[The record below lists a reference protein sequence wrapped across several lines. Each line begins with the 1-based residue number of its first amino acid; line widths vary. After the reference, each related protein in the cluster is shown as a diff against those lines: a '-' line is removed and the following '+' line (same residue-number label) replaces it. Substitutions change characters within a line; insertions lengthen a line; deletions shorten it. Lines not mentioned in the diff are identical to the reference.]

1 MNYFDALIYGFIQ
14 GASEFFPISS
24 SGHLALLPR
33 LLELNDP
40 GVFFDL
46 LMHLGTALAVM
57 VYFRGEV
64 KDLMMATLFFLKK
77 KEHPALPWLK
87 NFFVSTV
94 VSVVFILVLQ
104 QFSFQYR
111 GETNLIAFNLI
122 FFGLLMFWVDFVCAH
137 NKHNLCQRQGF
148 GQAILIGMAQA
159 LAIFPGVSRS
169 GVTLSMGR
177 FLGLGRKEATRY
189 SFILSL
195 PIIFAGVLKELP
207 QILTGQ
213 GRSFGPTVALL
224 GIAFSFVVGLLS
236 IHFFLQLLQRWG
248 LGIFALYRVLL
259 GGAILFLM

>member
-1 MNYFDALIYGFIQ
+1 MNYLDIFIYGIIQ
-14 GASEFFPISS
+14 GVTEFFPVSS

-33 LLELNDP
+33 LLELDDP

-57 VYFRGEV
+57 VYFRKEV
-64 KDLMMATLFFLKK
+64 KDFMMAALFLMRK

-94 VSVVFILVLQ
+94 ASVVLILILQ
-104 QFSFQYR
+104 PFSFQYR
-111 GETNLIAFNLI
+111 GEANLIAFNLI
-122 FFGLLMFWVDFVCAH
+122 FFGLLMFGVDFICVH
-137 NKHNLCQRQGF
+137 NKYDLCDRQGL
-148 GQAILIGMAQA
+148 GRAILIGLAQA

-169 GVTLSMGR
+169 GVTLTMGR

-207 QILTGQ
+207 QMLTGMGQ
-213 GRSFGPTVALL
+213 SFDLKMALL
-224 GIAFSFVVGLLS
+224 GIALSFVVGLLS
-236 IHFFLQLLQRWG
+236 IHFFLKLIESWG
-248 LGIFALYRVLL
+248 LGIFVFYRLLL
-259 GGAILFLM
+259 GGMILVL